1 MVTVGSFHAGAKH
14 NIIPDE
20 AKLLLTVRSYTPATR
35 QLLLDGIKR
44 VTRGEAIAAGMP
56 EDKMPEVT
64 IRDNEY
70 TPATFNTDKFAA
82 RARELFTANFGA
94 DRIASPPPAMVGEDF
109 SRFYLTDKSIESLLF
124 WVGGT
129 PKAKWEAAGGDP
141 LKLPSLHSPF
151 WAPDAEAVIST
162 ATEAMT
168 VAALDVLKKG

>member
-1 MVTVGSFHAGAKH
+1 
-14 NIIPDE
+14 
-20 AKLLLTVRSYTPATR
+20 
-35 QLLLDGIKR
+35 
-44 VTRGEAIAAGMP
+44 
-56 EDKMPEVT
+56 
-64 IRDNEY
+64 
-70 TPATFNTDKFAA
+70 
-82 RARELFTANFGA
+82 
-94 DRIASPPPAMVGEDF
+94 MVGEDF
-109 SRFYLTDKSIESLLF
+109 SRFYLTDKSIHSLLF